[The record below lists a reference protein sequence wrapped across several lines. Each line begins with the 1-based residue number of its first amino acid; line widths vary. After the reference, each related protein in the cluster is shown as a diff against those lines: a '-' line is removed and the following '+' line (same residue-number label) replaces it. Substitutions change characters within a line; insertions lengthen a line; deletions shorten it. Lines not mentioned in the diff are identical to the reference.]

1 MLLNITKESGALA
14 MTVNEE
20 GHQSQ
25 PRTPQKTVAASSTAK
40 SLASGDGS
48 PLMIDITLIDEDP
61 AQPRSK
67 NNPGLRP
74 ESIAE
79 LAASYGPKGPKTPLS
94 LRVNADVPGR
104 YIINHGH
111 RRYRAGKL
119 KGLRTLPAFID
130 NDYDDAD
137 QVIENLQRESM
148 TPREIADYIG
158 RELAKG
164 KKKGEIASR
173 IGKSASFVSQH
184 VTLLDLPEPVAVA
197 FRTGRV
203 NDVTVVNELVSAFKA
218 APDEV
223 TRWLDNPGQE
233 MTRGEIRLLR
243 EFLAEKR
250 RGSSGPDQSSWQL
263 DENPVANSP
272 NMAHVSSNERSES
285 GRRFKN
291 GAVKVEHKGRHAY
304 LLLTRRPLA
313 SGRAWLRFEDD
324 EQECDAALTDVR
336 LLAIVET

>member
-1 MLLNITKESGALA
+1 ME
-14 MTVNEE
+14 MTVDE
-20 GHQSQ
+20 
-25 PRTPQKTVAASSTAK
+25 KTDLGQARRRARSAAAPSTTH
-40 SLASGDGS
+40 SLAGGDGG
-48 PLMIDITLIDEDP
+48 PLMIDIALIDEDP
-61 AQPRSK
+61 AQPRSQ

-94 LRVNADVPGR
+94 LRVNPAAHGR

-111 RRYRAGKL
+111 RRYRAGNL
-119 KGLRTLPAFID
+119 KGLPALPAFID

-137 QVIENLQRESM
+137 QVIENLQRENM

-164 KKKGEIASR
+164 KKKREIADR
-173 IGKSASFVSQH
+173 IGKSASFISQH

-203 NDVTVVNELVSAFKA
+203 NDVTVVNELVSAFKT
-218 APDEV
+218 APAEV
-223 TRWLDNPGQE
+223 THWLSNPSQE

-250 RGSSGPDQSSWQL
+250 RDAEAAGGLERPVDAMGADGGPDAA
-263 DENPVANSP
+263 PVSP
-272 NMAHVSSNERSES
+272 KGPGGNA
-285 GRRFKN
+285 RRFKH
-291 GAVKVEHKGRHAY
+291 GAVKVEHKGRAAY
-304 LLLTRRPLA
+304 LLLTKRPHS
-313 SGRAWLRFEDD
+313 SGRAWLRYEDD
-324 EQECDAALTDVR
+324 GQECDAALDAVR
-336 LLAIVET
+336 LLAVVEA

>member
-1 MLLNITKESGALA
+1 MTIGAKTHLA
-14 MTVNEE
+14 QTRGRSRGAATSNTVK
-20 GHQSQ
+20 
-25 PRTPQKTVAASSTAK
+25 PLASS
-40 SLASGDGS
+40 DGT
-48 PLMIDITLIDEDP
+48 PLMIDIALIDEDP

-94 LRVNADVPGR
+94 LRINPNAAGR

-119 KGLRTLPAFID
+119 KGLGTLPAFID

-164 KKKGEIASR
+164 KKKGQIAKR

-184 VTLLDLPEPVAVA
+184 VTLLDLPEPVAIA

-203 NDVTVVNELVSAFKA
+203 NDVTVVNELVSAFKS
-218 APDEV
+218 APTEV
-223 TRWLDNPGQE
+223 TQWLNNPSQE
-233 MTRGEIRLLR
+233 MTRSEIKLLR

-250 RGSSGPDQSSWQL
+250 HGSHAAHLSDEQL
-263 DENPVANSP
+263 DSQVVKRGEDIA
-272 NMAHVSSNERSES
+272 AVSTQGHSYSA
-285 GRRFKN
+285 RRFKI
-291 GAVKVEHKGRHAY
+291 GRIKVEHHDRIAY
-304 LLLTRRPLA
+304 LLLTKRPL
-313 SGRAWLRFEDD
+313 SRGRAWLKFEDD
-324 EQECDAALTDVR
+324 GQESDVALAEVR
-336 LLAIVET
+336 LLAIVEA

>member
-1 MLLNITKESGALA
+1 MTVDEKAQLGRARRRARSPGASGAAEAL
-14 MTVNEE
+14 
-20 GHQSQ
+20 G
-25 PRTPQKTVAASSTAK
+25 
-40 SLASGDGS
+40 GG
-48 PLMIDITLIDEDP
+48 PLMIDVTLIDEDP

-94 LRVNADVPGR
+94 LRLNPDAPGR

-119 KGLRTLPAFID
+119 KGLGVLPAFID

-137 QVIENLQRESM
+137 QVIENLQRENM

-164 KKKGEIASR
+164 KKKGEIAGR

-184 VTLLDLPEPVAVA
+184 VTLLDLPEPVAIA

-218 APDEV
+218 APAEV
-223 TRWLDNPGQE
+223 THWLGNPSQE

-250 RGSSGPDQSSWQL
+250 RNSNAAGHSDGQFDAQTVADGL
-263 DENPVANSP
+263 DAAFVSAKGRGENA
-272 NMAHVSSNERSES
+272 
-285 GRRFKN
+285 RRFRT
-291 GAVKVEHKGRHAY
+291 GAVKVEHKGRQAS
-304 LLLTRRPLA
+304 LLLTKRPRS
-313 SGRAWLRFEDD
+313 SGRAWLKFEDD
-324 EQECDAALTDVR
+324 GQECDADLAEVR
-336 LLAIVET
+336 LLAIVEA

>member
-1 MLLNITKESGALA
+1 

-20 GHQSQ
+20 GHLGQSRRR
-25 PRTPQKTVAASSTAK
+25 PSKVAAPSTEK
-40 SLASGDGS
+40 PLANGDGG
-48 PLMIDITLIDEDP
+48 PLLIEITLIDEDP

-79 LAASYGPKGPKTPLS
+79 LAASYGSKGPKTPLS
-94 LRVNADVPGR
+94 LRVNADLPGR

-119 KGLRTLPAFID
+119 KGLSVLPAFID
-130 NDYDDAD
+130 NEYDDAD

-184 VTLLDLPEPVAVA
+184 VTLLDLPEPVAIA

-223 TRWLDNPGQE
+223 TRWLDNPSQE

-250 RGSSGPDQSSWQL
+250 HDSSGPDQWQL
-263 DENPVANSP
+263 DEKAVANGL
-272 NMAHVSSNERSES
+272 NMAHASST
-285 GRRFKN
+285 GRRGNTQWFKN

-304 LLLTRRPLA
+304 LLLTRRPLS

-324 EQECDAALTDVR
+324 GQECDAALADVR

>member
-1 MLLNITKESGALA
+1 MLLNNTQELWVLA
-14 MTVNEE
+14 MTVDEE
-20 GHQSQ
+20 APLRQ
-25 PRTPQKTVAASSTAK
+25 PRRRSKTRAASSPAK
-40 SLASGDGS
+40 PLAIGDGS

-74 ESIAE
+74 ESLAE

-111 RRYRAGKL
+111 RRYRAGRL
-119 KGLRTLPAFID
+119 KGLSALPAFID

-184 VTLLDLPEPVAVA
+184 VTLLDLPEPIAVA

-223 TRWLDNPGQE
+223 TRWLDNPNQE

-250 RGSSGPDQSSWQL
+250 RDSSGPDQSGWQL
-263 DENPVANSP
+263 DVKVVTNVP
-272 NMAHVSSNERSES
+272 NMEDESSNGRSES
-285 GRRFKN
+285 TRRFKN
-291 GAVKVEHKGRHAY
+291 GTVKVEYKRRHAF

-324 EQECDAALTDVR
+324 GQECDAALADVR

>member
-1 MLLNITKESGALA
+1 
-14 MTVNEE
+14 
-20 GHQSQ
+20 
-25 PRTPQKTVAASSTAK
+25 
-40 SLASGDGS
+40 
-48 PLMIDITLIDEDP
+48 MIDIALIDEDP

-79 LAASYGPKGPKTPLS
+79 LASSYGPKGPKTPLS
-94 LRVNADVPGR
+94 LRVNLDVRGR

-111 RRYRAGKL
+111 RRYRAGRL
-119 KGLRTLPAFID
+119 KGLVALPAFID

-184 VTLLDLPEPVAVA
+184 VTLLDLPEPVALA

-203 NDVTVVNELVSAFKA
+203 NDVTVVNELVSAFKS
-218 APDEV
+218 APAEV
-223 TRWLDNPGQE
+223 THWLNNAAQE

-243 EFLAEKR
+243 KFLTEKR
-250 RGSSGPDQSSWQL
+250 LDSIAARQSGGQFDAMALVNKQDIASISGTERRG
-263 DENPVANSP
+263 NA
-272 NMAHVSSNERSES
+272 
-285 GRRFKN
+285 RRFKN
-291 GAVKVEHKGRHAY
+291 GAVKVEHNGRNAY
-304 LLLTRRPLA
+304 LLLSRRPLS

-324 EQECDAALTDVR
+324 GQECDADLANVR
-336 LLAIVET
+336 LLAIVEA

>member
-1 MLLNITKESGALA
+1 
-14 MTVNEE
+14 MTVNKEAHL
-20 GHQSQ
+20 GQS
-25 PRTPQKTVAASSTAK
+25 RKRSRKAAAPSAAK
-40 SLASGDGS
+40 PLVSGDGS
-48 PLMIDITLIDEDP
+48 PLTIEIALIDEDP

-67 NNPGLRP
+67 SNPGLRP

-94 LRVNADVPGR
+94 LRVNSNAPGR

-119 KGLRTLPAFID
+119 KGLTTLPAFID
-130 NDYDDAD
+130 NEYDDAD

-164 KKKGEIASR
+164 KKKSDIASR

-223 TRWLDNPGQE
+223 TRWLDNPSQE

-250 RGSSGPDQSSWQL
+250 HDSSGPNQPSGQL
-263 DENPVANSP
+263 DQKAVANGL
-272 NMAHVSSNERSES
+272 NIANASSNRRSENAQ
-285 GRRFKN
+285 RFRN

-304 LLLTRRPLA
+304 LLLTRRPLS

-324 EQECDAALTDVR
+324 GQECDVALADVR
-336 LLAIVET
+336 LVAIVES

>member
-1 MLLNITKESGALA
+1 
-14 MTVNEE
+14 MTVNKEAHL
-20 GHQSQ
+20 GQS
-25 PRTPQKTVAASSTAK
+25 RKRSRKAAASSPAK

-67 NNPGLRP
+67 NNPGFRP
-74 ESIAE
+74 ESLAE

-94 LRVNADVPGR
+94 LRVNSDVPGR

-111 RRYRAGKL
+111 RRYRAGRL
-119 KGLRTLPAFID
+119 KGLSALPAFID

-164 KKKGEIASR
+164 KKKGEIARR

-184 VTLLDLPEPVAVA
+184 VTLLDLPEPLAIA

-218 APDEV
+218 SPDEV
-223 TRWLDNPGQE
+223 TRWLDNPNQE

-250 RGSSGPDQSSWQL
+250 GDSSGPEQFGWQA
-263 DENPVANSP
+263 DEKSVANSS
-272 NMAHVSSNERSES
+272 NMTDVSSNGRSES
-285 GRRFKN
+285 ARRFRN
-291 GAVKVEHKGRHAY
+291 GAVKVEHRGRHAY
-304 LLLTRRPLA
+304 LLLSRRPVS
-313 SGRAWLRFEDD
+313 SGRAWLRFEDNG
-324 EQECDAALTDVR
+324 QECDAALADVR

>member
-1 MLLNITKESGALA
+1 
-14 MTVNEE
+14 
-20 GHQSQ
+20 
-25 PRTPQKTVAASSTAK
+25 
-40 SLASGDGS
+40 
-48 PLMIDITLIDEDP
+48 MIDIALIDEDP

-94 LRVNADVPGR
+94 LRINPDAPGR

-111 RRYRAGKL
+111 RRYRAGRL
-119 KGLRTLPAFID
+119 KQLTALPAFID

-137 QVIENLQRESM
+137 QVIENLQRENM

-164 KKKGEIASR
+164 KKKGEIAGR

-184 VTLLDLPEPVAVA
+184 VTLLDLPEPVAIA

-218 APDEV
+218 APAEV
-223 TRWLDNPGQE
+223 TQWLENPSQE

-243 EFLAEKR
+243 EFLDEKR
-250 RGSSGPDQSSWQL
+250 RD
-263 DENPVANSP
+263 
-272 NMAHVSSNERSES
+272 SNGS
-285 GRRFKN
+285 GRPGGEFDERAVEDGQDGASVPAKGRGEHARRFRN
-291 GAVKVEHKGRHAY
+291 GAVKVEHEGRTAY
-304 LLLTRRPLA
+304 VLLTRRPLS

-324 EQECDAALTDVR
+324 GQECDAALGDVR
-336 LLAIVET
+336 LLAIVEA

>member
-1 MLLNITKESGALA
+1 
-14 MTVNEE
+14 
-20 GHQSQ
+20 
-25 PRTPQKTVAASSTAK
+25 
-40 SLASGDGS
+40 
-48 PLMIDITLIDEDP
+48 MIDIALIDEDP

-94 LRVNADVPGR
+94 LRVNPGTPGR

-119 KGLRTLPAFID
+119 KGLGTLPAFID

-137 QVIENLQRESM
+137 QVIENLQRENM

-164 KKKGEIASR
+164 KKKGEIAAR

-184 VTLLDLPEPVAVA
+184 VTLLDLPEPVAIA

-203 NDVTVVNELVSAFKA
+203 NDVTVVNELVSAFKT
-218 APDEV
+218 APAEV
-223 TRWLDNPGQE
+223 THWLSNSSQE

-250 RGSSGPDQSSWQL
+250 HNSDIAGHSGGQFDEKVVADGQDAAPVSAEGRG
-263 DENPVANSP
+263 
-272 NMAHVSSNERSES
+272 RTT
-285 GRRFKN
+285 RRFKN
-291 GAVKVEHKGRHAY
+291 AAVQVEYRGRSAY
-304 LLLTRRPLA
+304 LLLTKRPRS

-324 EQECDAALTDVR
+324 GQEYDAALADIR
-336 LLAIVET
+336 LLAIVEA

>member
-1 MLLNITKESGALA
+1 MKIDEKTHPGNARRK
-14 MTVNEE
+14 
-20 GHQSQ
+20 
-25 PRTPQKTVAASSTAK
+25 PRPVAVSSTSKPYA
-40 SLASGDGS
+40 GVDGS
-48 PLMIDITLIDEDP
+48 PLMIDIVLIDEDP

-94 LRVNADVPGR
+94 LRLNPDDPGR

-119 KGLRTLPAFID
+119 KGLSALPAFID

-137 QVIENLQRESM
+137 QVIENLQRENM

-164 KKKGEIASR
+164 KKKGEIAGR

-184 VTLLDLPEPVAVA
+184 VTLLDLPEPVAIA

-203 NDVTVVNELVSAFKA
+203 NDVTVVNELVSAFKSS
-218 APDEV
+218 PVEV
-223 TRWLDNPGQE
+223 TNWLSNPSQE

-243 EFLAEKR
+243 EFLADKR
-250 RGSSGPDQSSWQL
+250 RNSNRADPSDAQFDATDVAGGL
-263 DENPVANSP
+263 DVPTSDNLRGKDA
-272 NMAHVSSNERSES
+272 
-285 GRRFKN
+285 GRFRN
-291 GAVKVEHKGRHAY
+291 GAVKVEYKGRTAY
-304 LLLTRRPLA
+304 LLLNKRPLA
-313 SGRAWLRFEDD
+313 NGRAWLRFEDD
-324 EQECDAALTDVR
+324 GQECDADLADVR
-336 LLAIVET
+336 LLAIVQA

>member
-1 MLLNITKESGALA
+1 MLLKITQDSGALA
-14 MTVNEE
+14 MTVNKEA
-20 GHQSQ
+20 HLSR
-25 PRTPQKTVAASSTAK
+25 PRRRPKTLAAPSPAK

-94 LRVNADVPGR
+94 LRVNADAPGR
-104 YIINHGH
+104 YVINHGH
-111 RRYRAGKL
+111 RRYRAGRL
-119 KGLRTLPAFID
+119 KGLSALPAFID
-130 NDYDDAD
+130 NEYDDAD
-137 QVIENLQRESM
+137 QVIENLHRESM

-164 KKKGEIASR
+164 KKKREIASR

-203 NDVTVVNELVSAFKA
+203 NDVTVVNELVSAFNA

-223 TRWLDNPGQE
+223 TRWLDNPNQE

-250 RGSSGPDQSSWQL
+250 RDSSGPVQSSWQL
-263 DENPVANSP
+263 DEKAMANVP
-272 NMAHVSSNERSES
+272 TMARVSSSERSENA
-285 GRRFKN
+285 RRFKN
-291 GAVKVEHKGRHAY
+291 GAVKVEHKGRYAY
-304 LLLTRRPLA
+304 LLLTRRPLS

-324 EQECDAALTDVR
+324 GQECDAALADVR

>member
-1 MLLNITKESGALA
+1 MTAGENTRLAQARNRPRNATTSG
-14 MTVNEE
+14 T
-20 GHQSQ
+20 
-25 PRTPQKTVAASSTAK
+25 PRPLTAS
-40 SLASGDGS
+40 DGS
-48 PLMIDITLIDEDP
+48 PLTIDIALIDEDP

-94 LRVNADVPGR
+94 LRLNPDAPGR

-119 KGLRTLPAFID
+119 KGLDALPAFID

-164 KKKGEIASR
+164 KKKGDIASR
-173 IGKSASFVSQH
+173 IGKSASFISQH
-184 VTLLDLPEPVAVA
+184 VTLLDLPEPVAIA

-203 NDVTVVNELVSAFKA
+203 NDVTVVNELVSAFKL
-218 APDEV
+218 APAEV
-223 TRWLDNPGQE
+223 TNWLNNPSQE
-233 MTRGEIRLLR
+233 MTRGEIKLLR
-243 EFLAEKR
+243 KFLAEKQHDSDVADR
-250 RGSSGPDQSSWQL
+250 PNGQFDSPVIEGHQDAASQL
-263 DENPVANSP
+263 AKGHSEN
-272 NMAHVSSNERSES
+272 M
-285 GRRFKN
+285 RRFRH
-291 GAVKVEHKGRHAY
+291 GLVKVEHEQRIAH
-304 LLLTRRPLA
+304 LLLTKRPHS
-313 SGRAWLRFEDD
+313 SGRGWLRFEDD
-324 EQECDAALTDVR
+324 GQECDVALADVR
-336 LLAIVET
+336 LLAIVEA

>member
-1 MLLNITKESGALA
+1 MTIGA
-14 MTVNEE
+14 
-20 GHQSQ
+20 
-25 PRTPQKTVAASSTAK
+25 KTHLTQTRKRSRSAATSNTAK
-40 SLASGDGS
+40 PLPPSDGA

-61 AQPRSK
+61 AQPRSR

-94 LRVNADVPGR
+94 VRINPNAAGR

-119 KGLRTLPAFID
+119 KGLSALPAFID

-164 KKKGEIASR
+164 KKKGQIASR

-184 VTLLDLPEPVAVA
+184 VTLLDLPEPVAIA

-203 NDVTVVNELVSAFKA
+203 NDVTVVNELVSAFKS
-218 APDEV
+218 APIEV
-223 TRWLDNPGQE
+223 TQWLNNPSQE
-233 MTRGEIRLLR
+233 MTRGEIKLLR

-250 RGSSGPDQSSWQL
+250 RGSHATYRSDGQFDSHVVEGGQDVATASARDQG
-263 DENPVANSP
+263 EA
-272 NMAHVSSNERSES
+272 A
-285 GRRFKN
+285 RRFKI
-291 GAVKVEHKGRHAY
+291 GLIKVQHNDRIAY
-304 LLLTRRPLA
+304 LLLSKRPL
-313 SGRAWLRFEDD
+313 SRGRAWLRFEDNG
-324 EQECDAALTDVR
+324 QECDVALAEVH
-336 LLAIVET
+336 LLAIVEA

>member
-1 MLLNITKESGALA
+1 MKVDEKAHLSQVRRRLRSST
-14 MTVNEE
+14 TV
-20 GHQSQ
+20 
-25 PRTPQKTVAASSTAK
+25 STAK
-40 SLASGDGS
+40 PLVMACDGN
-48 PLMIDITLIDEDP
+48 PLTIDIALIDEDP

-94 LRVNADVPGR
+94 LRVNPDAPGR

-111 RRYRAGKL
+111 RRYRAGKM
-119 KGLRTLPAFID
+119 KGLSALPAFID

-137 QVIENLQRESM
+137 QVIENLQRENM
-148 TPREIADYIG
+148 TAREIADYIG

-203 NDVTVVNELVSAFKA
+203 NDVTVVNELVSAFRT
-218 APDEV
+218 APAEV
-223 TRWLDNPGQE
+223 THWLDNPSQE

-250 RGSSGPDQSSWQL
+250 RDSNGVDHDGGQL
-263 DENPVANSP
+263 GATALEDGHEPTSTPTKGRGKNSQRLR
-272 NMAHVSSNERSES
+272 NVS
-285 GRRFKN
+285 
-291 GAVKVEHKGRHAY
+291 VKVEHQGRTAI
-304 LLLTRRPLA
+304 LLVTRRHR
-313 SGRAWLRFEDD
+313 SNGRAWLRFEDD
-324 EQECDAALTDVR
+324 GRECEAALADVR
-336 LLAIVET
+336 LLAIVEA

>member
-1 MLLNITKESGALA
+1 
-14 MTVNEE
+14 
-20 GHQSQ
+20 
-25 PRTPQKTVAASSTAK
+25 
-40 SLASGDGS
+40 
-48 PLMIDITLIDEDP
+48 
-61 AQPRSK
+61 
-67 NNPGLRP
+67 LRP

-94 LRVNADVPGR
+94 LRVNPDAPGR

-119 KGLRTLPAFID
+119 KDLDALPAFID

-137 QVIENLQRESM
+137 QVIENLQRENM

-184 VTLLDLPEPVAVA
+184 VTLLDLPEPVAIA

-203 NDVTVVNELVSAFKA
+203 NDVTVVNELVSAFKT
-218 APDEV
+218 APAEV
-223 TRWLDNPGQE
+223 THWLDNPSQE
-233 MTRGEIRLLR
+233 TTRGEIRLLR

-250 RGSSGPDQSSWQL
+250 RYSNSTNEFDDKVVVDGQDAISASAKGRG
-263 DENPVANSP
+263 ENA
-272 NMAHVSSNERSES
+272 
-285 GRRFKN
+285 RRFRH
-291 GAVKVEHKGRHAY
+291 GTIKVEHKGRHAH
-304 LLLTRRPLA
+304 LVLTRRPA
-313 SGRAWLRFEDD
+313 ANGRAWLKFEDD
-324 EQECDAALTDVR
+324 GQECDAALAEVQ
-336 LLAIVET
+336 LLAIVEA